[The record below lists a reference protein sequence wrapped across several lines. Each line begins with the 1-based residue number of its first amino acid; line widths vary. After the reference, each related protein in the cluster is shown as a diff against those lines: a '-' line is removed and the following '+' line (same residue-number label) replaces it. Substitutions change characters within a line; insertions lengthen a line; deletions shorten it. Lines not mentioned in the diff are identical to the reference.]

1 MGRVD
6 RRKKKKKPMKLWAK
20 ILLIVIAMTVLG
32 TSAYAYSIYHNAKK
46 TVDDKMHEQVGAIDI
61 GVTKKKLQDKKPLH
75 ILLLGVDAKEGESG
89 RSDAMMVLTVDPK
102 GDQMQLISI
111 PRDTRVPIA
120 GRGEEDKINH
130 ANAFGGH
137 DMAAATVEDFL
148 GIELDYYVSINM
160 DGFEELVDQLG
171 GITVMSDKAW
181 SDEKFSFSEGQ
192 IEMDGRETMGYVRM
206 RKEDPEGDF
215 GRTKRQRQVMQGI
228 VDKGATVGS
237 VTKIN
242 GLIDI
247 LGDNMSTN
255 MDFDDM
261 MKLLSDYRDT
271 RKNFTDYQMEG
282 EGTNI
287 DGVYYLIISD
297 EEVEKVRSMMEDL
310 GS

>member
-1 MGRVD
+1 MGRVE
-6 RRKKKKKPMKLWAK
+6 RHKKKKKPMKLWLK
-20 ILLIVIAMTVLG
+20 ILFIVIAIIVLG
-32 TSAYAYSIYHNAKK
+32 TTAYAYSIYHNAKK

-61 GVTKKKLQDKKPLH
+61 GITKKKLQSKEPLN

-102 GDQMQLISI
+102 SDQMQLISI

-120 GRGEEDKINH
+120 GRDGEDKINH

-137 DMAAATVEDFL
+137 DMAVATVEDFL
-148 GIELDYYVSINM
+148 DIELDFYVSINM
-160 DGFEELVDQLG
+160 DGFEELVDQLD
-171 GITVMSDKAW
+171 GITVMSERAW

-206 RKEDPEGDF
+206 RKQDPEGDF
-215 GRTKRQRQVMQGI
+215 GRTKRQRQVIQGI

-247 LGDNMSTN
+247 LGDNMATN

-261 MKLLSDYRDT
+261 KNLLADYRDT

-287 DGVYYLIISD
+287 GGVYYIIISD
-297 EEVEKVRSMMEDL
+297 EEVAKVKGMIEDI